1 MHTDLKEHTMFSSIR
16 TRLTFSNAIACIAL
30 FAALGGTSY
39 AAAKITG
46 ANVKDNS
53 LTTKDIRNKSLLAKD
68 FKAGQLPA
76 GPQGQQGPQG
86 PTGQQGPQGAT
97 GQQGPKGDKGD
108 KGDTGAPGLSGYTR
122 SFAEVDTPAGD
133 ENSNTVLVNCPGGRR
148 AIGADASIDGPGQ
161 RHVVLN
167 EVAVQTNM
175 TSVRVTAF
183 EGPVETNQAW
193 SLRGI
198 AICAEVAGP

>member
-1 MHTDLKEHTMFSSIR
+1 MFSKIR

-46 ANVKDNS
+46 ANVKDNT

-68 FKAGQLPA
+68 FKPGQLPAGPQGAA

-86 PTGQQGPQGAT
+86 PQGPQGQQGPE
-97 GQQGPKGDKGD
+97 GPKGEKGS
-108 KGDTGAPGLSGYTR
+108 KGDTGAPGLSNYSR
-122 SFAEVDTPAGD
+122 SVVEVDTPAGA
-133 ENSNTVLVNCPGGRR
+133 ENGNTALVNCPAGRK

-167 EVAVQTNM
+167 EVAVQTNQ

-183 EGPVETNQAW
+183 EGPVETDQAW
-193 SLRGI
+193 TLRGI
-198 AICAEVAGP
+198 AICADVAGP